1 VYSKTVYSLINCR
14 ALSSLFNQT
23 RGDMSASAES
33 AALVPRFVRR
43 TQLGSQ
49 EYRTNFRQIDCE
61 VISALISDEATHVT
75 SQMSKIY
82 LCLINAPA
90 ELWERDGVLR
100 LTGCEREGKW
110 QTAWEQLVELAG
122 VASATARKALAWMS
136 EQAIIGYYAGKNGVG
151 IRIFINRAASS
162 IARKPEAGQKILR
175 LVQASSSN
183 PRTSPNEVAFNDS
196 FAVLETLD
204 IDINPRA
211 PKNGAD
217 NTTVDK
223 IASDPNRP
231 TLANQLSSARPC
243 NTMAQTPSVLA
254 LDEIVTRL
262 KAELEPTVQTAAQ
275 NAAAREHERTRE
287 WLENRGLP
295 KAARVAQHEA
305 YNVLRKYGLVSESA
319 RNSHAHAEVGR
330 SGYVPPKPHLLTD
343 EEIAGLAEDCVAM
356 LETKGQSID
365 LTLSEM
371 SVEAGGYLLPD
382 DAPRVREKANSLL
395 AASGGKEGK

>member
-1 VYSKTVYSLINCR
+1 
-14 ALSSLFNQT
+14 
-23 RGDMSASAES
+23 MSATGS
-33 AALVPRFVRR
+33 AAQEVPRFVRR

-49 EYRTNFRQIDCE
+49 EYRTNFRQLDCE
-61 VISALISDEATHVT
+61 VISALISEEATKVT

-82 LCLINAPA
+82 LCLINAPV

-162 IARKPEAGQKILR
+162 IARRPEGGQKILR
-175 LVQASSSN
+175 LVPASSGAS
-183 PRTSPNEVAFNDS
+183 RTSPNEAALNDS

-204 IDINPRA
+204 TDINSRA

-217 NTTVDK
+217 NTTVGK
-223 IASDPNRP
+223 ISSDPPRP
-231 TLANQLSSARPC
+231 ISTNQLSSTRLC
-243 NTMAQTPSVLA
+243 NTTAQTPGVFA

-262 KAELEPTVQTAAQ
+262 RAELEPAMQSAAR

-305 YNVLRKYGLVSESA
+305 YNVLRKYGVISEST
-319 RNSHAHAEVGR
+319 RSSCTHAEVGR
-330 SGYVPPKPHLLTD
+330 NDYVPPEPHPLTD
-343 EEIAGLAEDCVAM
+343 NEIADLAEACIAM
-356 LETKGQSID
+356 FETRGQSID

-371 SVEAGGYLLPD
+371 SVEAGGYLLPN
-382 DAPRVREKANSLL
+382 DAPRVRDHANALL
-395 AASGGKEGK
+395 SDGNSREGK